1 MHNTVMYENLR
12 DMLEKEVTDIQ
23 KGGALDAQKLDHLY
37 KLMETIKNVDKHL
50 AKEEMGASYDSRYMD
65 GMSNNYSNAMPYMN
79 DMSYARR
86 DSMGR
91 YSRDNFRDSSNRGQ
105 SYENSY
111 GYSRDNARQKLTQKL
126 STLMD
131 DTMSEHE
138 RNAIMDCIEKIK

>member
-12 DMLEKEVTDIQ
+12 DMLEREVTDIQ

-37 KLMETIKNVDKHL
+37 KLMETIKNVNKCLDKD
-50 AKEEMGASYDSRYMD
+50 EMGASYGRMD
-65 GMSNNYSNAMPYMN
+65 GMSNGYSRMMPYMD

-91 YSRDNFRDSSNRGQ
+91 YSRDNFRDSSYRGQ
-105 SYENSY
+105 SYENNR
-111 GYSRDNARQKLTQKL
+111 GYSRDNTRQKMVNKL
-126 STLMD
+126 ETLMD